1 MQSDATSSR
10 QLHVSNEDLDEVEN
24 KLEIDKNR
32 SMSDF
37 GGEDGAL
44 TYFQKNTGA
53 NKDYNPQS
61 NREFMYQEKNGTQLV
76 VQMSG

>member
-10 QLHVSNEDLDEVEN
+10 QLHVSNDDLDEVED

-37 GGEDGAL
+37 GGEGGAL
-44 TYFQKNTGA
+44 TYF
-53 NKDYNPQS
+53 
-61 NREFMYQEKNGTQLV
+61 
-76 VQMSG
+76 